1 MPVLCSLV
9 RFFAAMAVVTTAI
22 AGGARA
28 EYGRIPTSQLDPAV
42 LRIDEKQFLGAKP
55 DPATPLL
62 DENGQPTTLG
72 QYEGKPLILVLSYY
86 NCDGSC
92 SLVNA
97 ELASLLTNVK
107 EWQLGSDYRVL
118 TVSFDAND
126 TTKTLAHFRDSLALP
141 KGASGGGW
149 RFAVAGASETAR
161 KLADSVGFKYFWSE
175 EDRAFLHPGV
185 YAFLSNEGRVVRY
198 LYNTNSRPLDVEL
211 ALTDAKAD
219 EIKPSQVINYAVSLC
234 YSYNF
239 AEGRYKLNLPLFA
252 GFSSLVFGI
261 SLFLV
266 SAMVFRRRA
275 RGRLT

>member
-1 MPVLCSLV
+1 MPFGGLLARLIVAV
-9 RFFAAMAVVTTAI
+9 AGFAAI

-62 DENGQPTTLG
+62 DDTGQPATLA

-97 ELASLLTNVK
+97 ELASLLPDVRR
-107 EWQLGSDYRVL
+107 WQLGRDYRVL

-126 TTKTLAHFRDSLALP
+126 NTKTLNHFRDSLSLP
-141 KGASGGGW
+141 KAVGEGW
-149 RFAVAGASETAR
+149 RFAVAGASEAAR
-161 KLADSVGFKYFWSE
+161 KLADSVGFKYFWSA

-185 YAFLSNEGRVVRY
+185 YVFLSSEGRVVRY
-198 LYNTNSRPLDVEL
+198 LYNTNSRALDVEL
-211 ALTDAKAD
+211 ALTDAQAN
-219 EIKPSQVINYAVSLC
+219 EVRPSQFINYAVSLC

-239 AEGRYKLNLPLFA
+239 VEGRYKLNLPLFA
-252 GFSSLVFGI
+252 GLGSLVFGI

-266 SAMVFRRRA
+266 SVMVFRRRA

>member
-1 MPVLCSLV
+1 MPAVGFLARMLGV
-9 RFFAAMAVVTTAI
+9 MAVLAAI
-22 AGGARA
+22 TGGARA
-28 EYGRIPTSQLDPAV
+28 EYGRIPTSEIDPAV
-42 LRIDEKQFLGAKP
+42 LRIDEKQFLGVKP

-62 DENGQPTTLG
+62 DDTGQQATLA

-97 ELASLLTNVK
+97 ELASLLDKVRQ
-107 EWQLGSDYRVL
+107 WQLGQDFHVL
-118 TVSFDAND
+118 TVSFDAKD
-126 TTKTLAHFRDSLALP
+126 TPQTLSHFRSFLSLP
-141 KGASGGGW
+141 KGAGEGW

-161 KLADSVGFKYFWSE
+161 KLADSVGFKYFWSA

-185 YAFLSNEGRVVRY
+185 YIFLSSEGRVVRY
-198 LYNTNSRPLDVEL
+198 LYNTNSRALDVEL
-211 ALTDAKAD
+211 ALTDAQAD
-219 EIKPSQVINYAVSLC
+219 AIRPAQIVNYAVSLC

-252 GFSSLVFGI
+252 GFSSLVFGV

-266 SAMVFRRRA
+266 SAMVYRRRS